1 MLPSVDDYV
10 CIFEKKGVEINPLML
25 GTQYHM
31 SRSYLERKRLCE
43 SRKLSED
50 DRGQYIRRNDWID
63 PKQSFVCRLLDI
75 QGNTIFDE
83 KGVPVHL
90 NSKSMC
96 DYYHNNPVHNR
107 TTLYGLQEQ
116 SKPFRRLDSPPR
128 ISFAPLLAIPFIYL
142 LVMYIALGGPSLTEF
157 TYELLNTF
165 TFLVVL
171 PLTAAA
177 IWLNQIEY

>member
-10 CIFEKKGVEINPLML
+10 CIFERKGVEIHPMML
-25 GTQYHM
+25 GTQYRM

-43 SRKLSED
+43 GRKLSED

-63 PKQSFVCRLLDI
+63 PKQPFVCSLLDM
-75 QGNTIFDE
+75 QGNAIFDE

-107 TTLYGLQEQ
+107 TTRFGPRD
-116 SKPFRRLDSPPR
+116 SPKPFLRLESPPR
-128 ISFAPLLAIPFIYL
+128 LSFAPLLAVPFLYL
-142 LVMYIALGGPSLTEF
+142 LIMYIALGGPTFAEF
-157 TYELLNTF
+157 SYELLNTF
-165 TFLVVL
+165 TLLFVL

-177 IWLNQIEY
+177 IWLNQITF